1 MTVKTFSLSSE
12 SALQGLGATFNPNE
26 EWSFAE
32 EISPEEDIAPYYVLA
47 RGEKPIAA
55 YQRALEEGEIL
66 DRRVKVMLIGQD
78 RTGKTNVGHALKG
91 EKFDP
96 NESSTDGVQMH
107 EVLKDVGVQPW
118 KSSILTKETTTYH
131 HKCAEL
137 ICRDLLTGINQE
149 SMTTPNE
156 TSTLE
161 QGEKPGKFFKNFKLH
176 SLYWVVQFC
185 CLWKF
190 TRAY

>member
-1 MTVKTFSLSSE
+1 MTVKTFSLSSD
-12 SALQGLGATFNPNE
+12 SALQGLGVTFNQNE
-26 EWSFAE
+26 ECSSAE
-32 EISPEEDIAPYYVLA
+32 EISTEEDIAPYYVLA
-47 RGEKPIAA
+47 RGKKSIAA
-55 YQRALEEGEIL
+55 YKRALEEGEVI

-78 RTGKTNVGHALKG
+78 RAGKTNVGHALKG
-91 EKFDP
+91 EKFNP
-96 NESSTDGVQMH
+96 KESSTDGVQMH

-118 KSSILTKETTTYH
+118 KNSILTKETTTYH

-161 QGEKPGKFFKNFKLH
+161 QGEKPDKFFKNFKLH
-176 SLYWVVQFC
+176 SPYKVVQFC
-185 CLWKF
+185 CL
-190 TRAY
+190 

>member
-12 SALQGLGATFNPNE
+12 STLQGLGETFNPNE

-47 RGEKPIAA
+47 RGKKPIAA
-55 YQRALEEGEIL
+55 YQRALEKGKIL

-91 EKFDP
+91 DKFDP

-107 EVLKDVGVQPW
+107 EVLKNVGVQPW

-137 ICRDLLTGINQE
+137 IYKNLWTGINQDA
-149 SMTTPNE
+149 PNE

-185 CLWKF
+185 CL
-190 TRAY
+190 

>member
-1 MTVKTFSLSSE
+1 MIVKTFSLSSE

-47 RGEKPIAA
+47 RGKKPIAA
-55 YQRALEEGEIL
+55 YQRALEKGKIL

-91 EKFDP
+91 EKFNP

-118 KSSILTKETTTYH
+118 KSSILTKETTTFH

-137 ICRDLLTGINQE
+137 ISRDLLTGINQE

-185 CLWKF
+185 CL
-190 TRAY
+190 

>member
-1 MTVKTFSLSSE
+1 MTLNTFSLSSD
-12 SALQGLGATFNPNE
+12 SALQGLGETFNLNE
-26 EWSFAE
+26 ECSSAE
-32 EISPEEDIAPYYVLA
+32 EISLEEDIAPCYVLA
-47 RGEKPIAA
+47 RGEKAIAA
-55 YQRALEEGEIL
+55 YQRALEEGEIM

-78 RTGKTNVGHALKG
+78 RAGKTNVGHALKG
-91 EKFDP
+91 EKFNP
-96 NESSTDGVQMH
+96 KESSTDGVQMH

-137 ICRDLLTGINQE
+137 ICIDLLTGINQG
-149 SMTTPNE
+149 SMTTAKE

-176 SLYWVVQFC
+176 SLYWVVQFF
-185 CLWKF
+185 CL
-190 TRAY
+190 

>member
-1 MTVKTFSLSSE
+1 MTLNTVSLSSD
-12 SALQGLGATFNPNE
+12 STLQGLGETVNLNDE
-26 EWSFAE
+26 CSSAE
-32 EISPEEDIAPYYVLA
+32 EISLEEDIAPCHVLA
-47 RGEKPIAA
+47 RGEKAIAA
-55 YQRALEEGEIL
+55 YQRALEEGEII

-78 RTGKTNVGHALKG
+78 RAGKTNVGHALKG
-91 EKFDP
+91 EKFNP
-96 NESSTDGVQMH
+96 KESSTDGVQMH

-118 KSSILTKETTTYH
+118 KNSILTKETTTYH

-161 QGEKPGKFFKNFKLH
+161 KGEKPDKFFKNFKLH
-176 SLYWVVQFC
+176 SPYTVVQFF
-185 CLWKF
+185 CL
-190 TRAY
+190 

>member
-12 SALQGLGATFNPNE
+12 SALQGLGETFKPNE

-47 RGEKPIAA
+47 RGKKPIAA

-137 ICRDLLTGINQE
+137 ILKNLWTGINQE

-161 QGEKPGKFFKNFKLH
+161 QGEKPVKFFKNFKLH

-185 CLWKF
+185 CL
-190 TRAY
+190 

>member
-1 MTVKTFSLSSE
+1 MTLNTFSLPSDQIVQVFTTTVTIKEGSICDI
-12 SALQGLGATFNPNE
+12 N
-26 EWSFAE
+26 
-32 EISPEEDIAPYYVLA
+32 ISYEKDIAPYYVLA
-47 RGEKPIAA
+47 RGEKAMAA
-55 YQRALEEGEIL
+55 YQRALEEGEII

-78 RTGKTNVGHALKG
+78 RAGKTNVGHALKG
-91 EKFDP
+91 EKFNP
-96 NESSTDGVQMH
+96 KESSTDGVQMH

-118 KSSILTKETTTYH
+118 KNSILTKETTTYH

-161 QGEKPGKFFKNFKLH
+161 QGEKPDKFFKNFKFH
-176 SLYWVVQFC
+176 SAFRVVQFC
-185 CLWKF
+185 CL
-190 TRAY
+190 